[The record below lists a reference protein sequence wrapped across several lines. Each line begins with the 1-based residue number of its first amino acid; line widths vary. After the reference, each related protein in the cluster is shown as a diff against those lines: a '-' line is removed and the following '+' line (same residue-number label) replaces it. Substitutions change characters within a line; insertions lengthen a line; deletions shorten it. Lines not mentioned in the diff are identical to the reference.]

1 MTEIYV
7 IEDDNELATLVEHML
22 KRSLGATVRCF
33 SRAENAIT
41 AMEEGGEP
49 DLFLVDLALPG
60 VSGFEFI
67 SQIRKNP
74 KTVDLPVLVVSAR
87 TELEDHARAIDVGA
101 DGYLEKPF
109 NKKRLLVKVKSLLE
123 FTQ

>member
-7 IEDDNELATLVEHML
+7 IEDDNELATLVEQML
-22 KRSLGATVRCF
+22 RRSLDANVRTF
-33 SRAENAIT
+33 SRAETAIDEIEKG
-41 AMEEGGEP
+41 AMP

-67 SQIRKNP
+67 AQLRK
-74 KTVDLPVLVVSAR
+74 TESTRDLPVLVVSAR

-109 NKKRLLVKVKSLLE
+109 NKKRLLAKVKRMLE
-123 FTQ
+123 LTS